1 MATIRTILKSSLFRL
16 RNGEVAATQSL
27 TEGLLPLHHPQCG
40 WSPSPSLRDREDF
53 PVEAV

>member
-1 MATIRTILKSSLFRL
+1 MATTRTILKSSLFRL

-27 TEGLLPLHHPQCG
+27 TEGGLPLHHPLHG
-40 WSPSPSLRDREDF
+40 RSPSPSLRDRENF